1 MTDRTDFF
9 DDEYES
15 QDSVTPLDVENLAG
29 LISAGGAMDSL
40 TENFEQRDSQIKL
53 LKGICHAFNE
63 DKTKKILIA
72 FTIITCI
79 SLPAFAIDED
89 YEDIDYEE
97 INKDIKENNLSFLD
111 ALKFQLKQTDLKKLN
126 IKFLKVQL
134 LKEE

>member
-15 QDSVTPLDVENLAG
+15 QDSVTPLDIENLAG

-63 DKTKKILIA
+63 DKIA
-72 FTIITCI
+72 VFEGENTT
-79 SLPAFAIDED
+79 
-89 YEDIDYEE
+89 YEFFE
-97 INKDIKENNLSFLD
+97 
-111 ALKFQLKQTDLKKLN
+111 T
-126 IKFLKVQL
+126 IKFTLFS
-134 LKEE
+134 